1 MSINKACISGN
12 LTKDMEV
19 RQTAEGIEIGSFTV
33 AVNERRKD
41 KNGEW
46 NDFPNYIDCTM
57 FGSRAAKIVQYLTKG
72 AKVAIEGK
80 LRQSTWER
88 DGQKRSKVEVI
99 VDEVEFLSRS
109 QRQAQ
114 ADEYQPS
121 YQQSQTYQQ
130 ASVYDTDIPF

>member
-12 LTKDMEV
+12 LTSDMEI
-19 RQTAEGIEIGSFTV
+19 RQTDEGIEIGSFTV

-46 NDFPNYIDCTM
+46 SDFPNYIDCTM
-57 FGSRAAKIVQYLTKG
+57 FGTRAVKIAQYLTKG
-72 AKVAIEGK
+72 AKVAVDGK
-80 LRQSTWER
+80 LRQRTWEKN
-88 DGQKRSKVEVI
+88 GQKRSKVEVI